1 MRITEMTLKECR
13 EILART
19 TFGRL
24 GCSRNNQPYVVP
36 ISFAYEPDQ
45 LYGFSTFG
53 RKIEWM
59 RENPKVCVE
68 VDVVATSQSWASVIL
83 EGRYQELPDIP
94 EYNPAR
100 QRAYTLF
107 ENRALWWQTAQ
118 AARQLKA
125 RNELS
130 LPIFYCIHIDTI
142 AGHRAVDDPLES
154 AKPLI
159 RVLD

>member
-19 TFGRL
+19 GFGRL

-36 ISFAYEPDQ
+36 IYFAYEPDQ

-59 RENPKVCVE
+59 RENPQVCVE
-68 VDVVATSQSWASVIL
+68 VDEIATSHSWASVIL
-83 EGRYQELPDIP
+83 DGRYQELPDTP
-94 EYNPAR
+94 EFNPAR
-100 QRAYTLF
+100 QLAYTLL

-118 AARQLKA
+118 ASRQVHARH
-125 RNELS
+125 ELS
-130 LPIFYCIHIDTI
+130 SPIFYRIHIDTI
-142 AGHRAVDDPLES
+142 TGHRAVPDPLES
-154 AKPLI
+154 VRPLI